1 MIEVRAYTDLEG
13 QCPFDVWFAALR
25 DTRAASR
32 VLIRLNRLA
41 HGLEGDAKQVG
52 EGVKELRISEGK
64 GYRVYYGWDNTALAI
79 VLCGGSKATQRK
91 DIAQAKE
98 YWRQYHGK

>member
-1 MIEVRAYTDLEG
+1 MPIRRLVRCVTQYAGGKPGADSAKSVG
-13 QCPFDVWFAALR
+13 AWFGGRCQAGRRRRQGVANPRRQRLSSVLR
-25 DTRAASR
+25 
-32 VLIRLNRLA
+32 L
-41 HGLEGDAKQVG
+41 
-52 EGVKELRISEGK
+52 
-64 GYRVYYGWDNTALAI
+64 GYTALAI